1 MEGHGSPL
9 EVEVVSRMLFSS
21 GESWEP
27 PLIVAFSMREEV
39 TPSPVSGEGW
49 GEGKLN
55 CPVIRKLLFANAIEV
70 QYPGAV

>member
-1 MEGHGSPL
+1 MNAL
-9 EVEVVSRMLFSS
+9 AR
-21 GESWEP
+21 
-27 PLIVAFSMREEV
+27 PLILTFSPREKELALAVA
-39 TPSPVSGEGW
+39 EGW